1 MKPQQPEITVHL
13 PEDLLR
19 RMLYIAKTEGRTPN
33 NQVILLLRNN
43 TQYFERTHGKIP
55 SEALRAIDITP
66 YLVSGTETEKEKEAE
81 SHE

>member
-1 MKPQQPEITVHL
+1 M
-13 PEDLLR
+13 
-19 RMLYIAKTEGRTPN
+19 
-33 NQVILLLRNN
+33 LRNN